1 MKPVTYD
8 FDVIT
13 DAPAPKSRQP
23 EAAEKAPQ
31 ADADKERRGAA
42 PPNPVLS
49 KNVQAAE
56 WVAPPTPT
64 LPRVGGGSVVAASF
78 PLPQHGGG

>member
-31 ADADKERRGAA
+31 ADANKERRGAA

-49 KNVQAAE
+49 KTVQAAE
-56 WVAPPTPT
+56 
-64 LPRVGGGSVVAASF
+64 
-78 PLPQHGGG
+78 